1 MADEMNNNGENYE
14 GVDEIDV
21 SEDANINEG
30 EEFANIKKLM
40 LPSCLVLER
49 WTKKAKNIE
58 GVNFQQ
64 CELRRESVKT
74 SRYGAL
80 SDACRMLCN
89 LACETEE
96 DFSEMLEKVYNECSR
111 LRSKQHS
118 SSMENVDNVTVDQVR
133 DPIRV
138 RANGRVPGITSRPK
152 RGNQCGICREI
163 GHNRA
168 SCPNVVGSCRRTFD
182 NDLHEE

>member
-1 MADEMNNNGENYE
+1 MESFGMPCSNSVFVLLILD
-14 GVDEIDV
+14 I
-21 SEDANINEG
+21 SQ
-30 EEFANIKKLM
+30 

-64 CELRRESVKT
+64 CELSRESVKT
-74 SRYGAL
+74 SRYGTL
-80 SDACRMLCN
+80 IYTNQNNTLVRWKML
-89 LACETEE
+89 
-96 DFSEMLEKVYNECSR
+96 
-111 LRSKQHS
+111 
-118 SSMENVDNVTVDQVR
+118 DNITVDQVR

-138 RANGRVPGITSRPK
+138 RTKGRVAEITSRPK

-168 SCPNVVGSCRRTFD
+168 SCPNVVGSCSRTFD
-182 NDLHEE
+182 NDFDEEQL